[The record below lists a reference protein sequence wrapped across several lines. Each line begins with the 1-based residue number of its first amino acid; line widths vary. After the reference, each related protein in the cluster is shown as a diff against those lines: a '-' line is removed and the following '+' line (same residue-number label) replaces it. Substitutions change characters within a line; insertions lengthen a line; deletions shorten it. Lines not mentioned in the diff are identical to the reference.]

1 MVIFSYVNIVEFD
14 HRNVILMD
22 RDDIVIVSGLPR
34 SGTSLMMKMLE
45 AGGIDPLTDNLRK
58 ADPDNPKG
66 YYEFERVKKLPL
78 DKNWIS
84 QARGKAVKV
93 LAELI
98 KHLPGDEHYLII
110 FMMRDLDEIIES
122 QKKMMVRR
130 DEDPDSIGDAEM
142 KDLLRK
148 YLVSLK
154 KLVNKNRNMEVL
166 YISYNELMEDPEETA
181 EELQEFLDLDLHRE
195 EVINCVDPALY
206 RNRA

>member
-1 MVIFSYVNIVEFD
+1 
-14 HRNVILMD
+14 MD

-45 AGGIDPLTDNLRK
+45 AGGINPLTDNLRK
-58 ADPDNPKG
+58 ADLDNPRG

-98 KHLPGDEHYLII
+98 KHLPRDEHYLII

-181 EELQEFLDLDLHRE
+181 EELQDFLDLDLHRE
-195 EVINCVDPALY
+195 DVINCVDPTLY